1 MTAKQVFKNTLIE
14 LSKVN
19 APALKLYE
27 FNYYFNKAISQYIN
41 QVYNIFD
48 VNQQTT
54 DDLRVLQTSVYLTP
68 EKVQHS
74 DRPLVSS
81 TEGASNYL
89 SKTYKGLQSLYGAAY
104 QCWLPMDY
112 LHVLNCVCIFE
123 VTKPYDCYD
132 EGTFIQK
139 PATRLTSDAWPLV
152 MDDIYNRPSP
162 EKPYYQ
168 IYNQNR
174 ATVNTLPTD
183 PVTPTAHT
191 RAVPTDTKSA
201 EYEAYTAAQKTVQ
214 SYSSPANPANMSE
227 QEQKDFNDYIAAV
240 NLLRSYST
248 SPSVGEGTFRGTDIN
263 GVYGVETYDDD
274 TLANGEN
281 KGGNFPRTFTFKNGH
296 KESLVE
302 RTAAQRVGNPSNVR
316 MEIRYGRDDTLF
328 KLREVQVDYIKV
340 PQFIRLTQE
349 QLDLTQDV
357 SQMLEWPDYICQEIT
372 NVLIKLI
379 MERTNDPRLANNMQI
394 NQTIARPG
402 GQQQQAAQAQAG
414 A

>member
-41 QVYNIFD
+41 QIYNMYD

-54 DDLRVLQTSVYLTP
+54 DDLRVLQGSIYLEPT
-68 EKVQHS
+68 KVGKANQA
-74 DRPLVSS
+74 LVRANG
-81 TEGASNYL
+81 TGNEATNYL
-89 SKTYKGLQSLYGAAY
+89 SSKYSQIQSLYGAAY
-104 QCWLPMDY
+104 ECWLPMDY
-112 LHVLNCVCIFE
+112 LHILNCICTFE

-132 EGTFIQK
+132 AGTFIQK

-152 MDDIYNRPSP
+152 MDDIYNRPTP

-168 IYNQNR
+168 VYNQHR
-174 ATVNTLPTD
+174 ETTDTLPTD
-183 PVTPTAHT
+183 PVT
-191 RAVPTDTKSA
+191 AVAGAKPG
-201 EYEAYTAAQKTVQ
+201 EATT
-214 SYSSPANPANMSE
+214 
-227 QEQKDFNDYIAAV
+227 
-240 NLLRSYST
+240 T
-248 SPSVGEGTFRGTDIN
+248 GTDIN
-263 GVYGVETYDDD
+263 GVYGVTEYDND
-274 TLANGEN
+274 TLANGET
-281 KGGNFPRTFTFKNGH
+281 KGGNFKRTFTFANGH

-302 RTAAQRVGNPSNVR
+302 RTAAQRIGNPSNVR
-316 MEIRYGRDDTLF
+316 LEIRYGRDDSLF

-372 NVLIKLI
+372 NILVKLI
-379 MERTNDPRLANNMQI
+379 MERTNDLRLGNNVQI
-394 NQTIARPG
+394 NQTIARPQA
-402 GQQQQAAQAQAG
+402 GQQQQAAPQA
-414 A
+414 

>member
-1 MTAKQVFKNTLIE
+1 MAMTAKQVFKNTLIE

-74 DRPLVSS
+74 DRPLVGG
-81 TEGASNYL
+81 TDEADNYL
-89 SKTYKGLQSLYGAAY
+89 SQRYKGLQSLYGAAY

-112 LHVLNCVCIFE
+112 LHVLNCICVFE
-123 VTKPYDCYD
+123 VTQPYDCYD
-132 EGTFIQK
+132 AGTFIQK

-174 ATVNTLPTD
+174 AAAVNTLPID
-183 PVTPTAHT
+183 QVTAKAGAQPG
-191 RAVPTDTKSA
+191 
-201 EYEAYTAAQKTVQ
+201 EAQFT
-214 SYSSPANPANMSE
+214 
-227 QEQKDFNDYIAAV
+227 
-240 NLLRSYST
+240 
-248 SPSVGEGTFRGTDIN
+248 GTDAP
-263 GVYGVETYDDD
+263 GVYGVEQYNSD
-274 TLANGEN
+274 TLANGET

-302 RTAAQRVGNPSNVR
+302 RTATQRVGNPSNVR